1 MVSTMNRK
9 LLRGRTNRRF
19 AVECVF
25 RPSLALVLALLGPTW
40 VLAAEP
46 PGLEMRAIEPALSDD
61 ILFNPGMGLYL
72 AGGSGLRYQPEAD
85 AWALSLCDI
94 VYFRPDWNE
103 LEADGPGAGF
113 DAYFGPIFDFW
124 VKQRGKRVAF
134 RVMSE
139 SMHSPSKYATPAW
152 VFEQG
157 VPGVVHR
164 GLRGQEQLD
173 PVFWDDRYLDAH
185 CQFIERLGKYLDG
198 REGLEFVDIGG
209 IGEWGEMHLG
219 LHIQGRWTP
228 QQLEE
233 TGFTRDKYVAAYRRV
248 IDAHAAAF
256 PRTRVFLNVGSYAEI
271 NDYAALR
278 GCHFRQDG
286 LTPRGPSANVGKLY
300 YQPYSRRGVIG
311 NYEFHSGY
319 QSMIEKGWDL
329 RTTVDAGLSDPISYL
344 NTNILSPQAWEEA
357 PVEVKQLF
365 VEAARR
371 IGYRFL
377 LTRLG
382 VSAEFHLDGK
392 TPARLLTEHTWQNA
406 GVAPCHESYA
416 LEFTLHDAQG
426 QIVAQQRHFPQRPTT
441 LWWPGEEVTERTLIR
456 IGAEVPPGDYE
467 LKVSMLLPERS
478 GRHILLGLAG
488 RDEGDRYRLCKVPG
502 IATSR
507 PTGAVY
513 RQGFEAEDYRWSIS
527 AGIEGRTDSDVFHGG
542 QSSLRLSGV
551 QQGAWNYAAHHL
563 AFPVLPGSKYRL
575 SCWLRVDELEP
586 ARMAPYL
593 KIGLTDNEGGL
604 LENCHTSRY
613 DMGEGGA
620 GAWQRLEGTFETP
633 LDTAGGHLALERG
646 GMEIQTRINAWID
659 DVELELLE
667 AP

>member
-1 MVSTMNRK
+1 MT
-9 LLRGRTNRRF
+9 TRRLSRQNLILSL
-19 AVECVF
+19 VILC
-25 RPSLALVLALLGPTW
+25 PSWSP
-40 VLAAEP
+40 AAEP
-46 PGLEMRAIEPALSDD
+46 VGLQMRVIEPAISDD
-61 ILFNPGMGLYL
+61 VLFNPGMGLYL
-72 AGGSGLRYQPEAD
+72 AGGSRLRYQPPAD

-94 VYFRPDWNE
+94 VYFRPDWND

-124 VKQRGKRVAF
+124 VEQRGKRVAF

-139 SMHSPSKYATPAW
+139 SMHSASKYVTPAW

-164 GLRGQEQLD
+164 GLRAQQQID
-173 PVFWDDRYLDAH
+173 PVFWDDRYLDAY
-185 CQFIERLGKYLDG
+185 CQFVGRLGKYLDG
-198 REGLEFVDIGG
+198 RKGLEFVDIGG

-256 PRTRVFLNVGSYAEI
+256 PRTHVFLNVGSYGEI

-300 YQPYSRRGVIG
+300 YHPYSRRGVIG

-329 RTTVDAGLSDPISYL
+329 RTTVEAGLSDPISYL
-344 NTNILSPQAWEEA
+344 NTNILSPQAWEDA
-357 PVEVKQLF
+357 PAEVKRLF
-365 VEAARR
+365 VEAAKKV
-371 IGYRFL
+371 GFRFV
-377 LTRLG
+377 LTKLS
-382 VSAEFHLDGK
+382 VSSEFHLDGK
-392 TPARLLTEHTWQNA
+392 TPARLLAEHTWKNV
-406 GVAPCHESYA
+406 GIAPCYESYA

-426 QIVAQQRHFPQRPTT
+426 RIVAGQRHFPHRPTT

-456 IGAEVPPGDYE
+456 IAPEIPPGEYH
-467 LKVSMLLPERS
+467 LKVAMLMPEWADRK
-478 GRHILLGLAG
+478 ILLGIAG
-488 RDEGDRYRLCKVPG
+488 RDDDDRYGLCAVTG
-502 IATSR
+502 VERSR
-507 PTGAVY
+507 PVGAVY
-513 RQGFEAEDYRWSIS
+513 DQEFETDDHRWNTA
-527 AGIEGRTDSDVFHGG
+527 AGIKGRTDAGVVHAGHA
-542 QSSLRLSGV
+542 SLCLTGV
-551 QQGAWNYAAHHL
+551 QQGSWNYASHYL
-563 AFPVLPGSKYRL
+563 ATPVLPGSKYRL
-575 SCWLRVDELEP
+575 SCWLRVDQLEP

-593 KIGLTDNEGGL
+593 KIGLTDGDGGL

-613 DMGEGGA
+613 DVSRLGE
-620 GAWQRLEGTFETP
+620 WQRLEGTFETP
-633 LDTAGGHLALERG
+633 LETTGGHLALERG
-646 GMEIQTRINAWID
+646 GKDVQTQITAWID

>member
-1 MVSTMNRK
+1 
-9 LLRGRTNRRF
+9 
-19 AVECVF
+19 
-25 RPSLALVLALLGPTW
+25 
-40 VLAAEP
+40 
-46 PGLEMRAIEPALSDD
+46 MRALEPALSDD
-61 ILFNPGMGLYL
+61 VLFNPGMGLYL
-72 AGGSGLRYQPEAD
+72 AGGSGLRYQPTAD

-94 VYFRPDWNE
+94 IYFRPDWNE

-124 VKQRGKRVAF
+124 VNQRGKRVAF

-157 VPGVVHR
+157 APGVVHR

-233 TGFTRDKYVAAYRRV
+233 TGFARDKYVAAYRRV

-286 LTPRGPSANVGKLY
+286 LTPRGPSANVGKLF

-329 RTTVDAGLSDPISYL
+329 PTTVAVGLSDPISYL
-344 NTNILSPQAWEEA
+344 NTNILSPQAWEDA
-357 PVEVKQLF
+357 PAEVKQLF
-365 VEAARR
+365 VDAARK

-377 LTRLG
+377 LTQLN
-382 VSAEFHLDGK
+382 VSAEFHLDGQ
-392 TPARLLTEHTWQNA
+392 TPARLLTEHTWKNA

-416 LEFTLHDAQG
+416 LEFTLHDAQDR
-426 QIVAQQRHFPQRPTT
+426 IVAQQRHFPHCPTT
-441 LWWPGEEVTERTLIR
+441 LWSPGEEVTERTLIHVD
-456 IGAEVPPGDYE
+456 AEVPPGDYE
-467 LKVSMLLPERS
+467 LKVSMLDDKGDR
-478 GRHILLGLAG
+478 RRILLGIAG
-488 RDEGDRYRLCKVPG
+488 RDEADRYRLCTISGVK
-502 IATSR
+502 TSR

-513 RQGFEAEDYRWSIS
+513 QQGFESEDHRWNL
-527 AGIEGRTDSDVFHGG
+527 ATGIEGRADSEVFHNGK
-542 QSSLRLSGV
+542 SSLRFSGV
-551 QQGAWNYAAHHL
+551 QQGSWNYAAHYL
-563 AFPVLPGSKYRL
+563 ALPVLPGSKYRL
-575 SCWLRVDELEP
+575 SCWLKVDQLEP
-586 ARMAPYL
+586 AKLAPYL
-593 KIGLTDNEGGL
+593 KIGLTDGEGGL

-613 DMGEGGA
+613 NMDEV
-620 GAWQRLEGTFETP
+620 GAWQQLEGTIETP

-646 GMEIQTRINAWID
+646 GKETQTQIQAWID
-659 DVELELLE
+659 DVQLELLE
-667 AP
+667 SP